1 MFPIVFLISPS
12 NILIAQTPSVE
23 NTSQTA
29 EDVVR
34 EVYTLVSFEAG
45 ERPDWEKV
53 KSLFIDDAVIVLR
66 SSRTEHSIFSREGFV
81 EDFNNFIDNS
91 GVDKTGFL
99 EKIIDIKPVTIGN
112 IAYCTV
118 IYEAS
123 IPGQQRPP
131 QRGVDVFQLIN
142 KDGQWLIVSII
153 NEIPNADRPIPDEF
167 IKN

>member
-23 NTSQTA
+23 NTSQTV

-99 EKIIDIKPVTIGN
+99 EKIIDIKPV
-112 IAYCTV
+112 
-118 IYEAS
+118 
-123 IPGQQRPP
+123 
-131 QRGVDVFQLIN
+131 
-142 KDGQWLIVSII
+142 K
-153 NEIPNADRPIPDEF
+153 
-167 IKN
+167 